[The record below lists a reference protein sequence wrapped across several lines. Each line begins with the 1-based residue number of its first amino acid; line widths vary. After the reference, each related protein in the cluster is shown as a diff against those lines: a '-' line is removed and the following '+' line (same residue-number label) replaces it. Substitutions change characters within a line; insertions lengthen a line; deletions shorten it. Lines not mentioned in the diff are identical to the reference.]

1 MHHAPPFGLNR
12 IFITRGIRTNRIAL
26 ALATALLAIPAAHAQ
41 DKPLDDS
48 WSGTGEA
55 GLAIAKGNTDS
66 RTLVGKLAAKKA
78 IGEWKVGAGAAFLN
92 GKADGVESAYRYEVF
107 GDVARSLS
115 DRSYVVGSLRNE
127 RDHFAANEYQWVA
140 SAGYGYEAIKNERTQ
155 LLFEVGPGYRWSKL
169 QGVRVHNNEAI
180 LRGLMGFKHQ
190 LNENVSLYDTLLV
203 ETGKSNTFARNDAGV
218 LVKMTEAMALKAGIE
233 HRYNS
238 DVPVGIKKL
247 DTLTTVN
254 VVYGF

>member
-1 MHHAPPFGLNR
+1 M
-12 IFITRGIRTNRIAL
+12 NRIAF
-26 ALATALLAIPAAHAQ
+26 ALAAALLAVPAAHAQ

-78 IGEWKVGAGAAFLN
+78 IGEWTVGAGAAFLN
-92 GKADGVESAYRYEVF
+92 GEADGVESAYRYEVF
-107 GDVARSLS
+107 SDVARRLG
-115 DRSYVVGSLRNE
+115 DRSYLVGSLRNE

-140 SAGYGYEAIKNERTQ
+140 SAGYGYEAIKNDRTQ
-155 LLFEVGPGYRWSKL
+155 LTFEVGPGYRWSKL

-180 LRGLMGFKHQ
+180 ARGLMGFKHQ
-190 LNENVSLYDTLLV
+190 LNGNVALFDTLLV
-203 ETGKSNTFARNDAGV
+203 EAGKDNTFARNEAGV
-218 LVKMTEAMALKAGIE
+218 LVKMTEAMALKAGVE
-233 HRYNS
+233 HRHNT
-238 DVPVGIKKL
+238 DVPAGVKKT